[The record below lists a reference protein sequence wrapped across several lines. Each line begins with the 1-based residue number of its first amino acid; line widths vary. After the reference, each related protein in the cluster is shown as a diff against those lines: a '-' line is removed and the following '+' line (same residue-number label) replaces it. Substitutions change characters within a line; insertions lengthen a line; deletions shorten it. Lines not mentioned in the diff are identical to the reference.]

1 MSMNGAF
8 MEAEIAEQP
17 EVLDRILHDRRP
29 EIERVAQEVRQR
41 QPRFVLFVARGTSDH
56 AALYAKYLIETR
68 LGLPAGLTSPSTI
81 TVYDSRP
88 NMRDVLMVAVSQS
101 GSSPDLTE
109 PFARARQAGAITV
122 AVTNA
127 PQSPLAARAE
137 YHLDAGA
144 GTERAVAATK
154 SYTAELL
161 TLYLLIDALGGG
173 LGDGLEALPA
183 MAQDVLRQGPRV
195 AELAVRYRF
204 AGQLVVTARGYNYA
218 TARETAL
225 KLMETS
231 YIVASPFSGAD
242 LLHGP
247 MAMIDRGFPVV
258 AISPSGPGASALL
271 PVLQRLRAVGADTLV
286 VGGPDAAGL
295 GTVDL
300 TLPDL
305 GPEPLSPILAIMPMQ
320 QFAFYL
326 ARERGLDP
334 DKPRGLEKETR
345 TW

>member
-1 MSMNGAF
+1 MSGAL

-17 EVLDRILHDRRP
+17 AVLACILQDRRP
-29 EIERVAQEVRQR
+29 EIDRIAHEVRQR
-41 QPRFVLFVARGTSDH
+41 GPRFVLFMARGTSDH
-56 AALYAKYLIETR
+56 AALYAKYLVETR
-68 LGLPAGLTSPSTI
+68 LGMPAGLTSPSTI

-88 NMRDVLMVAVSQS
+88 DMRDVLVIAVSQS

-109 PFARARQAGAITV
+109 PFARAREAGAVTV

-127 PQSPLAARAE
+127 PQSPLASRAE
-137 YHLDAGA
+137 YHLDVGA
-144 GTERAVAATK
+144 GPERAVAATK

-161 TLYLLIDALGGG
+161 TLYLLIDALSGGR
-173 LGDGLEALPA
+173 GDGLASLPT
-183 MAQDVLRQGPRV
+183 MARDVLAQGPQV

-204 AGQLVVTARGYNYA
+204 AGQLVVTGRGYNYA

-258 AISPSGPGASALL
+258 AISPPGPGASALL
-271 PVLQRLRAVGADTLV
+271 PVLQRLRVAGADTLV
-286 VGGPDAAGL
+286 VGGRETAGL

-305 GPEPLSPILAIMPMQ
+305 GPEPISPILAILPMQ
-320 QFAFYL
+320 QFAFFL

>member
-1 MSMNGAF
+1 MAVNGVL

-17 EVLDRILHDRRP
+17 AILEHILHDRRP
-29 EIERVAQEVRQR
+29 EIDRVAGEVRQR
-41 QPRFVLFVARGTSDH
+41 QPRFVLFLARGTSDH
-56 AALYAKYLIETR
+56 AALYAKYLVETQ
-68 LGLPAGLTSPSTI
+68 LGLPGGLTSPSTI

-88 NMRDVLMVAVSQS
+88 DMRDVLVIAVSQS

-109 PFARARQAGAITV
+109 PFARAREAGAITV

-127 PQSPLAARAE
+127 SQSALAARAE
-137 YHLDAGA
+137 YHLDVGA
-144 GTERAVAATK
+144 GLERAVAATK

-161 TLYLLIDALGGG
+161 TLYLLIDALGKRRVDR
-173 LGDGLEALPA
+173 LGSLPSMARAVLE
-183 MAQDVLRQGPRV
+183 QGPRV

-258 AISPSGPGASALL
+258 AISPPGPGASALL

-286 VGGPDAAGL
+286 VGGPETAGL

-305 GPEPLSPILAIMPMQ
+305 GPEPISPILAILPMQ